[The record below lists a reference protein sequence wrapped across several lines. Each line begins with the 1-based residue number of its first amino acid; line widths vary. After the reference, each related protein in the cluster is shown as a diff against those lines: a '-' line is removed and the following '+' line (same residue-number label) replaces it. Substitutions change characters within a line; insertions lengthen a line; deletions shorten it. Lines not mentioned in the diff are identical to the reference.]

1 MGKEKWQVNFVKIT
15 EVGPRDG
22 LQNEKTIVSTED
34 KFKFILSLIRAGLK
48 HIEATSFV
56 RKEWVPQM
64 GDAPELAK
72 LIFSENR
79 PGIEFSCLTPNIKG
93 YEAAINSGFK
103 EVAVFTAT
111 SESFT
116 QKNINKTI
124 EESITAFSEIF
135 KRARIDNVKVRG
147 YISTVIACP
156 YEGKMAPEKTL
167 EITKRLL
174 DEGVYEISLGE
185 TIGVAVP
192 SEVEALLNVLLKEV
206 SPALLAGHFHDTYG
220 MAISNVKQSLSMGIR
235 SFDSSAGGL
244 GGCPYAKG
252 ASGNLAT
259 EDLVYFLER
268 EGYATGVNLDHLV
281 DASLIMQSAMGKAFA
296 SRTFIAKSHARNS

>member
-1 MGKEKWQVNFVKIT
+1 VNFIKIT

-22 LQNEKTIVSTED
+22 LQNEKAILSTED
-34 KFKFILSLIRAGLK
+34 KFEYIQLLSATGIN

-56 RKEWVPQM
+56 KKEWVPQM
-64 GDAPELAK
+64 GDAKELATK
-72 LIFSENR
+72 IFSD
-79 PGIEFSCLTPNIKG
+79 PALSAKIQFSCLTPNIKG
-93 YEAAINSGFK
+93 YESAIESGFK

-116 QKNINKTI
+116 KKNINRTVR
-124 EESITAFSEIF
+124 ESIDGFHEIF
-135 KRARIDNVKVRG
+135 TRARKDGIKVRG

-156 YEGKMAPEKTL
+156 YEGKMAPEKTRD
-167 EITKRLL
+167 ITKLLL

-192 SEVEALLNVLLKEV
+192 SEVEALLSCLFKDFKPEFF
-206 SPALLAGHFHDTYG
+206 AGHFHDTYG
-220 MAISNVKQSLSMGIR
+220 MAIANVNQSLKMGIR
-235 SFDSSAGGL
+235 SFDSSSGGL

-259 EDLVYFLER
+259 EDLVYFLNR
-268 EGYATGVNLDHLV
+268 EGYKTDIDLEKLIL
-281 DASLIMQSAMGKAFA
+281 ASSFMQNAIGRKLL
-296 SRTFIAKSHARNS
+296 SRTFTAKSGS